1 MSITKSTNKKTGI
14 TYVFES
20 HSYWDKEKKAPRN
33 TKKIIGKIDPET
45 GEMVPT
51 RRRKS
56 NSSESSEEHGTEYQA
71 LYEEALKEIKQ
82 KDEKISHLKQE
93 IATLLREH
101 EEYLKRTAGEL
112 RDRSAKIGTAARKYS
127 V

>member
-33 TKKIIGKIDPET
+33 TKKIIGKIDPKT
-45 GEMVPT
+45 GQMVPT
-51 RRRKS
+51 RKRKR
-56 NSSESSEEHGTEYQA
+56 NSSESSEKHNTKYQA
-71 LYEEALKEIKQ
+71 FYEEALSEIKQ
-82 KDEKISHLKQE
+82 KDEEIRHLKQE
-93 IATLLREH
+93 ISTLLREH
-101 EEYLKRTAGEL
+101 EEYLKKTAGEL
-112 RDRSAKIGTAARKYS
+112 RDRSAKIGTAARKFS